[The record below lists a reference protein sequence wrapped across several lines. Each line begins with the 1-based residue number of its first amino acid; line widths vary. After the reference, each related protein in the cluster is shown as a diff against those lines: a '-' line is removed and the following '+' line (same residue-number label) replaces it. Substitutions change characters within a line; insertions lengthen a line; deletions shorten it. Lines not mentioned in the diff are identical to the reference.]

1 MGLKSPPLQSPA
13 RQVSEQDLDCSRISL
28 VMRPEY
34 LLRLFRASIVVRNRC
49 I

>member
-1 MGLKSPPLQSPA
+1 MRLKSRPLQSPA

-34 LLRLFRASIVVRNRC
+34 LLRLFRANLVVRNRR